1 VRGRPGLVLE
11 KSSDAS
17 SLLPWPI
24 RTVSSE
30 PLGVAARRVIWY
42 QQHAMART
50 ENTEELLEEVVQR
63 ILAVSDPEH
72 IILFGSYAR
81 GEAGPDSDLDLL
93 VLEKG
98 VTKPRQESNRLR
110 RALRGLLVPIDVV
123 VATPQQADRY
133 RNAIGLIYAPALKEG
148 RILYERPA
156 AA

>member
-1 VRGRPGLVLE
+1 MGVVPG
-11 KSSDAS
+11 KSSDANLALLRPSRRES
-17 SLLPWPI
+17 SGG
-24 RTVSSE
+24 
-30 PLGVAARRVIWY
+30 LGVAARRVIWY

-50 ENTEELLEEVVQR
+50 ENTDELLEEVVQR
-63 ILAVSDPEH
+63 ILAVSDPEQ

-93 VLEKG
+93 VLETG
-98 VTKPRQESNRLR
+98 ITKPRQESIRLR